1 MIDRSGRGG
10 VGPTNAGGKPMS
22 RAYPAPAKK
31 KSAISALA
39 GALADAAFDP
49 RTPSKLAG
57 AGISGVVSTLKRASK
72 AVTGN
77 NPYKK

>member
-10 VGPTNAGGKPMS
+10 VGETNAGGKPIKRM
-22 RAYPAPAKK
+22 YPTAPPKK
-31 KSAISALA
+31 KSAISSLA
-39 GALADAAFDP
+39 GAMAEAV

-57 AGISGVVSTLKRASK
+57 AGIGGMVSTLKRASK
-72 AVTGN
+72 AVSGD

>member
-10 VGPTNAGGKPMS
+10 VGETNAGGKPIKRM
-22 RAYPAPAKK
+22 YPTAPPKK
-31 KSAISALA
+31 KSAISSLA
-39 GALADAAFDP
+39 GAMADAAM
-49 RTPSKLAG
+49 TPARVAG
-57 AGISGVVSTLKRASK
+57 AGVRGMVGTFKNAAK